1 MRRGLL
7 ISLGL
12 LAIGCVSLK
21 VQRLDEV
28 VRPVQPPESVV
39 VLLEEPERP
48 YTVIAVVESSYDG
61 ALKGFDD
68 LRQKMVAEAA
78 ELGGDALLLGPEA
91 KKTGV
96 IFVAAPVFTPIFFDK
111 KTLTGEVIEFD

>member
-7 ISLGL
+7 MSLGL

-21 VQRLDEV
+21 VQRMDEV
-28 VRPVQPPESVV
+28 VRPVQPPESVAV
-39 VLLEEPERP
+39 FLEKPDRP

-61 ALKGFDD
+61 AFKGFDD
-68 LRQKMVAEAA
+68 LRRKIVAEAA
-78 ELGGDALLLGPEA
+78 DLGGDALILGPES

-96 IFVAAPVFTPIFFDK
+96 MFVAAPVATPIFFDK
-111 KTLTGEVIEFD
+111 KKLTGEVIKFD